1 MLQVESKGSLPSSV
15 AKRMNASEFAVET
28 DMMLDTHVSLHTVG
42 KCDLEGKIGMG
53 DDNVGSGVSPH
64 RLH

>member
-15 AKRMNASEFAVET
+15 AKRIVASEFAAET
-28 DMMLDTHVSLHTVG
+28 DMMLDTHESLQTVG
-42 KCDLEGKIGMG
+42 KSDSRGKSRIGNN
-53 DDNVGSGVSPH
+53 NVSNGVAPH

>member
-15 AKRMNASEFAVET
+15 AKRMVASEFAAET
-28 DMMLDTHVSLHTVG
+28 DMMLDTHESLQTVG
-42 KCDLEGKIGMG
+42 KSDFGVQSGMRNN
-53 DDNVGSGVSPH
+53 NVGSGVSPH

>member
-15 AKRMNASEFAVET
+15 AKRTVASEFAAET
-28 DMMLDTHVSLHTVG
+28 DMMLDTHESLQTVG
-42 KCDLEGKIGMG
+42 KSDLRGKSRIGNNNASNG
-53 DDNVGSGVSPH
+53 IAPH